1 MTWTQVVVQE
11 VPPVPDIPPIPPI
24 PEIPI
29 MPPWMVLPPQ
39 VTAMIAL
46 GFFAACALVLFPL
59 MRAIARRIEGKTQGA
74 DPALRGEV
82 DELRARLGEVEAL
95 QLRVADLEER
105 LDFAER
111 MLAQRR
117 EADRLRPAEG

>member
-1 MTWTQVVVQE
+1 MIQNPVVVQIPE
-11 VPPVPDIPPIPPI
+11 VPTPP
-24 PEIPI
+24 
-29 MPPWMVLPPQ
+29 VLPPWL
-39 VTAMIAL
+39 VLPPEMTAIIAL

-59 MRAIARRIEGKTQGA
+59 MRAIARRIEGRSQGA
-74 DPALRGEV
+74 DAALRGEV
-82 DELRARLGEVEAL
+82 EELRARLGDMEGL

-117 EADRLRPAEG
+117 EPSRLPPGGD